1 LSLPRDNSRN
11 AAGGG
16 MTLNRGEAI
25 AAHCYWC
32 VGKHGVEARKLTDAC
47 PITWCAL
54 WDYRP
59 HLRPGDLSA
68 NSDAPRRHDEG
79 KV

>member
-1 LSLPRDNSRN
+1 MSLS
-11 AAGGG
+11 
-16 MTLNRGEAI
+16 RGDAI

-32 VGKHGVEARKLTDAC
+32 VQKHGLAARRLTDAC

-59 HLRPGDLSA
+59 KLRPGDASA
-68 NSDAPRRHDEG
+68 VDVTPRRPRE
-79 KV
+79 VST